1 MDLHACVRV
10 YVELFVNEILQTEIV
25 VSMHADRTSFYL
37 KYNWQ
42 KEETQYVYF
51 FPWRHAYLYK
61 YRCFFPFFFLIA
73 HSRFPK
79 NCEPRIFFYLRL
91 YPQLQKLR
99 LRACHTPILYK
110 FSLPALWCL
119 LITRVMPR
127 PTTMPFHTHCLK
139 KKYSGYGRAANRSWK
154 EMKKKKWWTAA
165 MHNRTD

>member
-1 MDLHACVRV
+1 MKFYKQKLLYLCMQIGHLSIWNTTDKKKKHSMYIFFLGGMHI
-10 YVELFVNEILQTEIV
+10 FINIV
-25 VSMHADRTSFYL
+25 VSFH
-37 KYNWQ
+37 
-42 KEETQYVYF
+42 
-51 FPWRHAYLYK
+51 
-61 YRCFFPFFFLIA
+61 FFFSLHILD
-73 HSRFPK
+73 SQK
-79 NCEPRIFFYLRL
+79 IVNQEVFFYLRL

-154 EMKKKKWWTAA
+154 EMKKKKMMNCSDAQSDRLKK
-165 MHNRTD
+165 NKIK

>member
-79 NCEPRIFFYLRL
+79 NCEPRSFFLF
-91 YPQLQKLR
+91 
-99 LRACHTPILYK
+99 A
-110 FSLPALWCL
+110 SLP
-119 LITRVMPR
+119 
-127 PTTMPFHTHCLK
+127 TTT
-139 KKYSGYGRAANRSWK
+139 
-154 EMKKKKWWTAA
+154 ETASPGVPYPNSVQVFPSRFMVSTNNKGHA
-165 MHNRTD
+165 TPNNYAVSYPLP